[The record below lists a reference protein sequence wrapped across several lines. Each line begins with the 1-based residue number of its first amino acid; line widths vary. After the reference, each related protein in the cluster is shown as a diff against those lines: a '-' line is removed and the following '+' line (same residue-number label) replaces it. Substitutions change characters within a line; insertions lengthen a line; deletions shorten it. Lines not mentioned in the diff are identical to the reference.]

1 MNINPESSSENNE
14 GSSNLLFRTNGDPQ
28 PQRVFRF
35 LENYGDKMGT
45 RKNIVFRRPKA
56 FTSGPK
62 WYVEYY
68 FRVPENLREVYG
80 KWKRFKVFEDIN
92 RIKTIEY
99 ADLLRQAVECA
110 LQEGYS
116 PFELEKKFVSGSE
129 FKPKSWTVLQGL
141 LYFKQKWTERGL
153 EASTLRKYNATA
165 DRLIEWFTA
174 RKLQH
179 EGLME
184 VSNSHIEAYLFE
196 KKRLLEWSNRSFNNE
211 RDFTSTIFNF
221 FMDKKMISIHPGK
234 GIVELKTAS
243 KKHRY
248 YDEAKFK
255 TVRELMAEH
264 DPLLFFASKLVYYLC
279 IRSEKELKN
288 LKLENILIERKQVL
302 IQAADSKTDTDR
314 MIPIPDDLI
323 AELIALKKAFPKAV
337 YVIGVTK
344 KNAFAPRNLPGAEPF
359 GNGFLSKRFAKI
371 RQLAKL
377 SSDYTLFGMRHTR
390 CIHLKLDGA
399 KDSDIMNLMGHA
411 DFATTAKY
419 LRDLGIATDEGRI
432 SLLTRKF

>member
-1 MNINPESSSENNE
+1 MAVEENTGN
-14 GSSNLLFRTNGDPQ
+14 SSNLLFRTNGDPQ

-45 RKNIVFRRPKA
+45 RKNIQYRLPKA
-56 FTSGPK
+56 VTTGKK

-68 FRVPENLREVYG
+68 YRIPENLRPEYG
-80 KWKRFKVFEDIN
+80 NKVWKRFKVFEDIN
-92 RIKTIEY
+92 RIKTVEY
-99 ADLLRQAVECA
+99 TEMLREAVKTFLED
-110 LQEGYS
+110 GFS
-116 PFELEKKFVSGSE
+116 PFKKEYGFISDQTNE
-129 FKPKSWTVLQGL
+129 FKSKRWTIQQGL
-141 LYFKQKWTERGL
+141 LFFKQKWRDRGL
-153 EASTLRKYNATA
+153 EASSMRKYETTA

-179 EGLME
+179 SDLEE
-184 VSNSHIEAYLFE
+184 VTNNHIEAYLFE
-196 KKRLLEWSNRSFNNE
+196 KKKEKGWSNRSFNNE

-221 FMDKKMISIHPGK
+221 FLDKKMISIHPGK

-302 IQAADSKTDTDR
+302 IQAEDSKTDTDR
-314 MIPIPDDLI
+314 MIPIPEDLLT
-323 AELIALKKAFPKAV
+323 ELIDLKKWFPKAT
-337 YVIGVTK
+337 YVIGVPS
-344 KNAFAPRNLPGAEPF
+344 KNKFTPTNLPGQHPF

-371 RQLAKL
+371 RKLAKL
-377 SSDYTLFGMRHTR
+377 TSDYTLFGMRHTR

-432 SLLTRKF
+432 SKLTRKF

>member
-1 MNINPESSSENNE
+1 MKKAIEN
-14 GSSNLLFRTNGDPQ
+14 SNLLFRTNGDPQ

-35 LENYGDKMGT
+35 LDNYGDKMGT
-45 RKNIVFRRPKA
+45 RKNIQYRLPKA
-56 FTSGPK
+56 VTTGPK

-68 FRVPENLREVYG
+68 YRIPENIQPEYG
-80 KWKRFKVFEDIN
+80 NKVWKRFKVFEDIN
-92 RIKTIEY
+92 RIKTLEY
-99 ADLLRQAVECA
+99 ADMLREAVKTFLED
-110 LQEGYS
+110 GYN
-116 PFELEKKFVSGSE
+116 PFKKEYGFINDLTNE
-129 FKPKSWTVLQGL
+129 FKPKAWTILQGL
-141 LYFKQKWTERGL
+141 LFFKQKWKDRGL
-153 EASTLRKYNATA
+153 EASTLSKYNATA
-165 DRLIEWFTA
+165 DRLTDWFTA
-174 RKLQH
+174 RRLQH
-179 EGLME
+179 EDLE
-184 VSNSHIEAYLFE
+184 SVTNNHIEAYLFDKKKE
-196 KKRLLEWSNRSFNNE
+196 KAWSNRSFNNE

-221 FMDKKMISIHPGK
+221 FKDKKMISIHPGK

-255 TVRELMAEH
+255 KVRELMVEH

-314 MIPIPDDLI
+314 MIPIPDDLMN
-323 AELIALKKAFPKAV
+323 ELIDLKNEFPKAV
-337 YVIGVTK
+337 YAIGVTK
-344 KNAFAPRNLPGAEPF
+344 KNAFAPGNLPGANPF

-371 RQLAKL
+371 RKLAGL
-377 SSDYTLFGMRHTR
+377 TSDYTLFGMRHTR